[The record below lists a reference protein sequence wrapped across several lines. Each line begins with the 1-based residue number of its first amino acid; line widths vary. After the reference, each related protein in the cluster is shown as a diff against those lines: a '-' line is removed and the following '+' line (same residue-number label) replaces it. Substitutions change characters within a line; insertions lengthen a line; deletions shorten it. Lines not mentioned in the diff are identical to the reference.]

1 MDDDIKAYFDQR
13 FSQVDQRLVD
23 LEIKL
28 TKRMDDFAVSLEES
42 IRDSQT
48 EILRSIEGY
57 AESSR
62 ARMSAMEAQN
72 PAILKRLDILETR
85 IQEFE
90 SRYGLHPKN
99 PPQQ

>member
-42 IRDSQT
+42 IRDSRNGD
-48 EILRSIEGY
+48 LSL
-57 AESSR
+57 
-62 ARMSAMEAQN
+62 
-72 PAILKRLDILETR
+72 P
-85 IQEFE
+85 
-90 SRYGLHPKN
+90 
-99 PPQQ
+99 